1 VRGGEIERGR
11 MGVGSR
17 RGESGRG
24 ESGRGE
30 SGRGESGREG

>member
-1 VRGGEIERGR
+1 MVRGGEIERGR

-24 ESGRGE
+24 ESGRDE
-30 SGRGESGREG
+30 DEER